1 MIVSVAGGNDE
12 QLNWGARM
20 EYNIRQLSF
29 GEVLDRSLRIL
40 IENPVLLIGVSLVLG
55 LPAAMLQHA
64 GKVAGGTL
72 AVIYL
77 LLVSPLVLAALTSAI
92 ADTYLNKPVTIAS
105 AYQEAWSIVLPF
117 IGTYLLLYLI
127 LGLIFG
133 GIFGLAFASGMAVR
147 GSGGGGAVFV
157 LLFLVSFV
165 ILSYLGIR
173 WSLIG
178 PIMIVERRFAM
189 KALSRSS
196 ELVTGAWWRT
206 FGILLVAGLIVRVP
220 LSVLE
225 LFWASIPVLGGI
237 LSGLVASIAAA
248 YSGIAVVVYYFDRR
262 CRLEDFDLRRLAEQI
277 RSETVQ
283 GTAAITG
290 APSV

>member
-92 ADTYLNKPVTIAS
+92 ADTYLNKPVTIAG

>member
-1 MIVSVAGGNDE
+1 
-12 QLNWGARM
+12 M

-283 GTAAITG
+283 STAAISG

>member
-1 MIVSVAGGNDE
+1 
-12 QLNWGARM
+12 M

-40 IENPVLLIGVSLVLG
+40 IDNPVLLIGVSLVLG
-55 LPAAMLQHA
+55 LPAALLVHA
-64 GKVAGGTL
+64 GRAVGIL
-72 AVIYL
+72 AFIYL
-77 LLVSPLVLAALTSAI
+77 LLVTPLVLAALTSAI

-127 LGLIFG
+127 VGLIFG
-133 GIFGLAFASGMAVR
+133 GIFGLAFASGAAAR
-147 GSGGGGAVFV
+147 GSGGGGAVFG
-157 LLFLVSFV
+157 LLVAV
-165 ILSYLGIR
+165 GAVMVGYLGIR

-189 KALSRSS
+189 KALGRSS
-196 ELVTGAWWRT
+196 QLVTGAWWRT

-225 LFWASIPVLGGI
+225 LFWASIPVLGT
-237 LSGLVASIAAA
+237 LLTGLVGSIASA

-262 CRLEDFDLRRLAEQI
+262 CRTEDFDLRRLAEQI

-283 GTAAITG
+283 GAAAITG

>member
-1 MIVSVAGGNDE
+1 M
-12 QLNWGARM
+12 
-20 EYNIRQLSF
+20 
-29 GEVLDRSLRIL
+29 
-40 IENPVLLIGVSLVLG
+40 
-55 LPAAMLQHA
+55 PAVMLQHT
-64 GKVAGGTL
+64 GKAAQIL
-72 AVIYL
+72 ALTYL
-77 LLVSPLVLAALTSAI
+77 FLVTPLVLAALTIAV

-105 AYQEAWSIVLPF
+105 SYREAWSVVLPF
-117 IGTYLLLYLI
+117 CGTYLLLYLI

-133 GIFGLAFASGMAVR
+133 GISGLALASGVAAR
-147 GSGGGGAVFV
+147 GSAGGGAVFV

-165 ILSYLGIR
+165 MVSYLGVR

-189 KALSRSS
+189 KAVSRSS

-220 LSVLE
+220 LSVLAM
-225 LFWASIPVLGGI
+225 FWASIPLLGTI
-237 LSGLVASIAAA
+237 LSGLVASIATA

-277 RSETVQ
+277 RSESPP
-283 GTAAITG
+283 GAAATAG

>member
-1 MIVSVAGGNDE
+1 
-12 QLNWGARM
+12 M

-40 IENPVLLIGVSLVLG
+40 IDNPVLLIGVSLVLG

-64 GKVAGGTL
+64 GRAAGIL
-72 AVIYL
+72 ALIYL
-77 LLVSPLVLAALTSAI
+77 MLVTPLVLAALTSAI
-92 ADTYLNKPVTIAS
+92 ADTYLNKPATIAS
-105 AYQEAWSIVLPF
+105 AYREAWSIVLPF

-127 LGLIFG
+127 MGLICG
-133 GIFGLAFASGMAVR
+133 GIFGLAFAYGMTVR
-147 GSGGGGAVFV
+147 GSGGVAVFV
-157 LLFLVSFV
+157 LLGLVSVV

-196 ELVTGAWWRT
+196 QLVTGAWWRT

-220 LSVLE
+220 LTVLE
-225 LFWASIPVLGGI
+225 LFWASIPVLGAI
-237 LSGLVASIAAA
+237 LSGLVASIAIA

-277 RSETVQ
+277 RSE
-283 GTAAITG
+283 GILGSAATTG
-290 APSV
+290 APSA